1 MREIKRDARAAD
13 AHSAVIILG
22 SYYITFVF
30 PLEIF
35 IARPLRAIDRF
46 SLGSAPPA
54 DTIIIVKIIVTVTV
68 IRPGKDDNNGHRTDF
83 GRRR

>member
-1 MREIKRDARAAD
+1 MRVVREIKREAHAAD

-46 SLGSAPPA
+46 SLGYSPPA
-54 DTIIIVKIIVTVTV
+54 NTIQ
-68 IRPGKDDNNGHRTDF
+68 
-83 GRRR
+83 